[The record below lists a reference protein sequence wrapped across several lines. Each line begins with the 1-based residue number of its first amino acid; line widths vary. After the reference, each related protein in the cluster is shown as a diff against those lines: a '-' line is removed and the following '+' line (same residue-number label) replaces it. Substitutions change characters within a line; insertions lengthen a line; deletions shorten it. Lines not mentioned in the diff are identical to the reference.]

1 MTAPLPTG
9 FTVELDADTK
19 QLDATTWYGGSP
31 ARVMRLSGRGAAA
44 WQELQHSPIRSAA
57 AGLLARRLT
66 DAGLAHPQPPLTPGR
81 LDVTVVIPVR
91 DRAALL
97 DRCLTALG
105 RAHPVLVVDDGSRD
119 PDTIAAIADRHRAT
133 LVRRHV
139 NGGPAA
145 ARNTGLE
152 HVRSEFVA
160 FLDSDCAPT
169 GDWIGA
175 LAAHFADPLVGAVAP
190 RIIAARSRSSAGRY
204 GAAFGSLD
212 LGTRQAG
219 VVPSSRVAYVP
230 TAALLVR
237 RQAIDE
243 LGTDEA
249 FDPAL
254 RVGEDVD
261 LIWRLH
267 EAGWRIRYQPA
278 VRVEH
283 REPDTWPALLAR
295 RYRYGTSAAPLTR
308 RHPDAMHPLL
318 LHAGPTATVAALLA
332 RRPLLALTAYAA
344 YTAGL
349 AATLHRAR
357 IPRDGLLR
365 ASADAVRH
373 TALGLGRYL
382 CQFAAPVLLVG
393 LLRPGRRKRCGRR
406 ATIALQLLA
415 PALRRGQ
422 PAGFRPVTRAL
433 ALLADDIAYGAG
445 VWAGCAR
452 ERTLRPL
459 VPAISWRSLRAVPVS
474 SFETGRPAP

>member
-1 MTAPLPTG
+1 MTAALPTG
-9 FTVELDADTK
+9 FTIELDADTK
-19 QLDATTWYGGSP
+19 QLDAITWYGGSP

-44 WQELQHSPIRSAA
+44 WQELQHSPVRSRAT
-57 AGLLARRLT
+57 GMLARRLT
-66 DAGLAHPQPPLTPGR
+66 DAGLAHPQPPPTTGR

-97 DRCLTALG
+97 DRCLTTLG
-105 RAHPVLVVDDGSRD
+105 HAHPVLVVDDGSSD
-119 PDTIAAIADRHRAT
+119 PDTIAAVADRHGAT

-169 GDWIGA
+169 GDWIGS
-175 LAAHFADPLVGAVAP
+175 LAAHFADPLVAAGAP
-190 RIIAARSRSSAGRY
+190 RIVAARSRSSAGRY

-212 LGTRQAG
+212 LGGREAR
-219 VVPSSRVAYVP
+219 VLPSSRVAYVP

-237 RQAIDE
+237 RRAIDE
-243 LGTDEA
+243 LAAGEA
-249 FDPAL
+249 FDPEL

-308 RHPDAMHPLL
+308 RHPDAMHPLV
-318 LHAGPTATVAALLA
+318 LHAGPTAAVAAVLA
-332 RRPLLALTAYAA
+332 RRPLLALAA
-344 YTAGL
+344 YTAYTTGL
-349 AATLHRAR
+349 ASTLCRAR
-357 IPRDGLLR
+357 IPRDGLWR

-373 TALGLGRYL
+373 TALGVGRYL
-382 CQFAAPVLLVG
+382 CQFAAPVLLAG
-393 LLRPGRRKRCGRR
+393 LLRPGRRHRRGRR
-406 ATIALQLLA
+406 ATVAALLLA
-415 PALRRGQ
+415 PALRPGR
-422 PAGFRPVTRAL
+422 PAGFGPVTRAL
-433 ALLADDIAYGAG
+433 ALLADDIAYGTG

-452 ERTLRPL
+452 ARTLKPL
-459 VPAISWRSLRAVPVS
+459 MPAISWRSLRAVPVS
-474 SFETGRPAP
+474 SPETGVPTT